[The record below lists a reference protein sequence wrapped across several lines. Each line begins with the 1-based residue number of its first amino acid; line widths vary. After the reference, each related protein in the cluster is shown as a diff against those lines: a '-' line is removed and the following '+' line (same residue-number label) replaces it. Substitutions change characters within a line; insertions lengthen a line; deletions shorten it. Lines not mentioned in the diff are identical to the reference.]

1 MSKKKIKKSI
11 IDDLKYFGC
20 SSYQDLQEEE
30 LSESDWYD
38 IAEAVGS
45 SVIYDPYGMS
55 YTLEEFSDC
64 FKLAR
69 YEKD

>member
-1 MSKKKIKKSI
+1 MTKEEIKESI
-11 IDDLKYFGC
+11 IGDLKNGGC
-20 SSYQDLQEEE
+20 SPYIDLQEEE

-45 SVIYDPYGMS
+45 SVMYDPCGLS
-55 YTLEEFSDC
+55 YTLEGFAEY

-69 YEKD
+69 YEYN